1 VAYIIKIQIIILSK
15 YSDEFK
21 QNISPDF
28 EDEPIGTN
36 MDVEILYEM
45 FKSGSSFEDLI
56 IKGNT
61 VPEGKKPIAGLEAV
75 KNMKKKFKD

>member
-1 VAYIIKIQIIILSK
+1 
-15 YSDEFK
+15 
-21 QNISPDF
+21 
-28 EDEPIGTN
+28 